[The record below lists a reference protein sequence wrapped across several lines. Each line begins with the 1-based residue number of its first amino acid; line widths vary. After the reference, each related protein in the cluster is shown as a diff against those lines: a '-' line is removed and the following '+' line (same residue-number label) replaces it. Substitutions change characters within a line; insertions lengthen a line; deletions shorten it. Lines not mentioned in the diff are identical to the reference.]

1 MATIGERIKEV
12 RESLRLTQDD
22 LAAKAGLSKG
32 FVSDVE
38 NNKRGISSENL
49 LRIAETLGASLD
61 YLAKGAITT
70 AERPRTIEI
79 PLELSM
85 AAEQLNL
92 TYTQTLELL
101 DTYNSV
107 VARRSIRQQAP
118 FDVDQWKKLHAA
130 ICKVFNSGSR

>member
-12 RESLRLTQDD
+12 RESLRITQDG
-22 LAAKAGLSKG
+22 LATKAGLSKG
-32 FVSDVE
+32 FISDVE

-49 LRIAETLGASLD
+49 LRLATALGASLD
-61 YLAKGAITT
+61 YLAKGATT
-70 AERPRTIEI
+70 TVERPKAIEI
-79 PLELSM
+79 PLELST

-92 TYTQTLELL
+92 TYAQTLELL

-118 FDVDQWKKLHAA
+118 FDAEQWKKLHAA
-130 ICKVFNSGSR
+130 ISKVFNSGSR